1 MHTHKHTMDQTESL
15 TLENQR
21 EEGKGPTLNPL
32 GEIVLQTES
41 FDLWE
46 VLKGSVSMMWEPS
59 LAVQRNLPEE
69 FAHEP

>member
-1 MHTHKHTMDQTESL
+1 M
-15 TLENQR
+15 
-21 EEGKGPTLNPL
+21 EGKKMSVENHFNLK
-32 GEIVLQTES
+32 VLQTES